1 MFPKI
6 VMPIKDIDSIKEKY
20 NMTEY
25 KESETNKFATGG
37 NKEEE
42 DDEQNDGPRQNA
54 VRCENQ

>member
-1 MFPKI
+1 
-6 VMPIKDIDSIKEKY
+6 MPIKDIDSIKEKY

-42 DDEQNDGPRQNA
+42 DEENDEGPRTGG